1 MYVVQLLIIVNR
13 KTQDQSFFCMV
24 SYFTSVTSN
33 SNTSTLIFYASQNDF
48 LKIIIYTEMTASPN
62 YHSEKVLIFPQLF
75 ATQEISIIAKRSAIA
90 LRCSITI
97 NTHKPHV
104 RLH

>member
-33 SNTSTLIFYASQNDF
+33 SNTSTLIFYASQKWFSKN
-48 LKIIIYTEMTASPN
+48 IIYKEMTASPN
-62 YHSEKVLIFPQLF
+62 YHPEKVLIFPQLF
-75 ATQEISIIAKRSAIA
+75 ATQEISIIAKDQQ
-90 LRCSITI
+90 L
-97 NTHKPHV
+97 PFV
-104 RLH
+104 QLQ